1 VLLVRYLI
9 IGFVLGLTTNTILSQ
24 DNINELNNEQKL
36 KANNFQLKLQLSQ
49 CQLTVAQF
57 QLGKEQSELLM
68 EFKKTLNGKDGEEFD
83 WVNLRFQEKDA
94 SK

>member
-1 VLLVRYLI
+1 MLLVRYLI